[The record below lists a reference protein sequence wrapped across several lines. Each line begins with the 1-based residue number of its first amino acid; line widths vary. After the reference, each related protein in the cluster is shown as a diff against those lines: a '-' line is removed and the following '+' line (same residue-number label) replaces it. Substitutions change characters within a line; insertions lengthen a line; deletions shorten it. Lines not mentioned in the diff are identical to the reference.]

1 MPNSFFR
8 FRRFVIH
15 QEKCAMKV
23 GTDSVLLGAWAH
35 GGARVLDIGAGTGV
49 IALMMAQRFPQALVD
64 AVEIDQEACC
74 QAEGNVVDSPFA
86 RQVSVICSPVQLFA
100 SRAENA
106 GCYDAI
112 VSNPPFFE
120 NALKAPTEARAKAR
134 HNDALP
140 FDQLFKSVVALM
152 KKEGEFSA
160 IIPFDYKS
168 RFEEEAALAG
178 LVISRVCAVK
188 TTPTKQPKR
197 YLMAFTFP
205 TGKDCEFGE
214 GLLETT
220 PGVRSEWYRA
230 LTSDFYL

>member
-1 MPNSFFR
+1 
-8 FRRFVIH
+8 
-15 QEKCAMKV
+15 MKV

-35 GGARVLDIGAGTGV
+35 GGTRVLDIGTGTGV

-64 AVEIDQEACC
+64 AVEIDPDACS
-74 QAEGNVVDSPFA
+74 QAKGNVLASPFA
-86 RQVSVICSPVQLFA
+86 KQVSVICSPVQLLA
-100 SRAENA
+100 SREENV

-112 VSNPPFFE
+112 VANPPFFE
-120 NALKAPTEARAKAR
+120 NALKAPMEARAKAR

-140 FDQLFKSVVALM
+140 FDQLFTSVVALM

-160 IIPFDYKS
+160 IIPFDYKA

-178 LVISRVCAVK
+178 LVVSRVCAVK
-188 TTPTKQPKR
+188 TTPRKQPKR

-205 TGKDCEFGE
+205 PSRECEFEE

-220 PGVRSEWYRA
+220 PGVRSEWYQT
-230 LTSDFYL
+230 LTGEFYL